1 MKKLTL
7 LTLGLICAVYA
18 IALSSGAVFNWS
30 ETTFDFGKIQVG
42 KPVTHQFSFTNR
54 GGEPLI
60 ISDVKASCGCTVA
73 EYSKEPI
80 EPGSQGYVKATYNAA
95 NPGIFTKTVTI
106 TANTQEGT
114 VLLTLKGEVT
124 N

>member
-7 LTLGLICAVYA
+7 LALGILCAFCAV
-18 IALSSGAVFNWS
+18 ALHSGAIFHWS
-30 ETTFDFGKIQVG
+30 ETSFDFGKIQAG
-42 KPVTHQFSFTNR
+42 KPVTHEFTFTNQ

-60 ISDVKASCGCTVA
+60 ISNVKASCGCTVA

-80 EPGSQGYVKATYNAA
+80 EPGSQGYVKTTYNAA
-95 NPGIFTKTVTI
+95 NPGVFAKTVTI
-106 TANTQEGT
+106 TANTQDGT

-124 N
+124 K